1 MSGEIRIEG
10 LAALDM
16 ALATALEKEA
26 VREAV
31 RVNASELNNN
41 AKSRC
46 PVGTPETT
54 HKPGY
59 QGGTLRRSIVTEI
72 IDDGMTAEIE
82 PHTEYAAYVEYGTR
96 YMKAQP
102 YMRPAFQEQ
111 QPKFINDIKRIM
123 GG

>member
-46 PVGTPETT
+46 PVGTSETT

-72 IDDGMTAEIE
+72 LDDGMTAEIE